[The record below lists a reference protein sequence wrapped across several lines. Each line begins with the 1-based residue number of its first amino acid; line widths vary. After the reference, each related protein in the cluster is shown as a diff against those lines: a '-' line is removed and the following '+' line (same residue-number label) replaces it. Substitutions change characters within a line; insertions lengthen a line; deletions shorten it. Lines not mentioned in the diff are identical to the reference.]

1 MIYKDR
7 IWGGRGSRRAA
18 PCPCAL
24 GAPGPGVPGT
34 GVAAEIANPSFLA
47 IHPTHKYLYAA
58 GEISDFQGKKSGAV
72 SAFSIDQTSGRLT
85 LLNQQSS
92 GGAGP
97 CWVTVDATGKDV
109 MIANYAAG

>member
-1 MIYKDR
+1 DAYYVYIGTYTGPKSKGIYLCRLDAISGK
-7 IWGGRGSRRAA
+7 
-18 PCPCAL
+18 L
-24 GAPGPGVPGT
+24 TVE

-47 IHPTHKYLYAA
+47 VHPTHKYLYAA

-72 SAFSIDQTSGRLT
+72 SAFAIDPASGKLT

-97 CWVTVDATGKDV
+97 CCVTVDATGKDAL
-109 MIANYAAG
+109 IANYAG